1 MTILDKMSLQ
11 GKVAIVTGA
20 SRGLGRTMA
29 LGLAEAGADVAVVSR
44 TLPALEK
51 VAAEIRE
58 LERISLPIRADV
70 SRRVDVERMVERT
83 MERFGRIDILVN
95 NAGTIYRDAS
105 EDHPEEAWDRVINV
119 NLKGA
124 FLCAQA
130 VARVM
135 IQQGGGKI
143 IHTASLLSSI
153 GRPTIP
159 AYAASKGG
167 IAQLT
172 KALAVEWAKYKIHV
186 NAIGPG
192 FFRTDLT
199 QALQDDPERSTE
211 ISSRIPLG
219 RWGLPEDLKGAVVFL
234 ASDASEYV
242 TGHVLY
248 VDGGFLAG

>member
-1 MTILDKMSLQ
+1 MTILEQMSLE

-20 SRGLGRTMA
+20 SRGLGRAMA
-29 LGLAEAGADVAVVSR
+29 MGLAEAGAEVVVVSR
-44 TLPALEK
+44 TLSDLEK
-51 VAAEIRE
+51 VAGEIRA
-58 LERISLPIRADV
+58 LGRGCLPVRADV
-70 SRRVDVERMVERT
+70 SRREDVECMVRRT
-83 MERFGRIDILVN
+83 MERFGRIDILIN
-95 NAGTIYRDAS
+95 NAGTIYRGPS
-105 EDHPEEAWDRVINV
+105 EDYPEEEWDRVIDV

-135 IQQGGGKI
+135 IHQGGGKI
-143 IHTASLLSSI
+143 INTASLLSTI
-153 GRPTIP
+153 GVPTIP
-159 AYAASKGG
+159 GYAASKGG

-172 KALAVEWAKYKIHV
+172 KTLAVEWAKYRINV

-199 QALQDDPERSTE
+199 EALQRNPKRSAE
-211 ISSRIPLG
+211 ISGRIPFG
-219 RWGLPEDLKGAVVFL
+219 RWGVPEDLKGAAVFL

>member
-1 MTILDKMSLQ
+1 MSILEKMSLQ
-11 GKVAIVTGA
+11 RKVAIVTGA
-20 SRGLGRTMA
+20 SRGLGRAMA
-29 LGLAEAGADVAVVSR
+29 LGLAEAGADVVVVSR
-44 TLPALEK
+44 TLEDLKK
-51 VAAEIRE
+51 VAKEIQQLGRVG
-58 LERISLPIRADV
+58 LPVQADV
-70 SRRVDVERMVERT
+70 SRRADVEHMVERT

-95 NAGTIYRDAS
+95 NAGTIYRIAS
-105 EDHPEEAWDRVINV
+105 EDYPEEEWDRVVNV

-135 IQQGGGKI
+135 IRQGGGKI
-143 IHTASLLSSI
+143 INTASLLSAI
-153 GRPTIP
+153 GVPTIP

-172 KALAVEWAKYKIHV
+172 KTLAVEWAKYKINV

-199 QALQDDPERSTE
+199 EPLQKNPKRSAE
-211 ISSRIPLG
+211 ISSRIPSG
-219 RWGLPEDLKGAVVFL
+219 RWGVPEDLKGAVVFL